1 MYNGE
6 KAYYELRKT
15 NFSYTCYIQG
25 EYMFRAIERH
35 ILVNDSMSH
44 SLLRLAIRPLY
55 YIYFRT
61 LDDIIVL
68 IKESDVIQKPKELIV
83 WLKRHR
89 KMIDTIFKELDIM
102 DNYYT
107 QYNFETSLEFMKS
120 KVVEPLKEL
129 NLTDS
134 EIIRVLLEED
144 G

>member
-15 NFSYTCYIQG
+15 NFSYTCHIQG

-68 IKESDVIQKPKELIV
+68 IKESDVIQKPKELII
-83 WLKRHR
+83 WLKRHC